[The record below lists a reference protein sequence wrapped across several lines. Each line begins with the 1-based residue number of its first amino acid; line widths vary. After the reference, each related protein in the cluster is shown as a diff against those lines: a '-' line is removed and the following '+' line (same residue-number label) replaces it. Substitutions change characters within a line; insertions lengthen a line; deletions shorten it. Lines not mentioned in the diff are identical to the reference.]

1 MGKVECIPHTIG
13 SSWVLFRYMAVVTV
27 CTWMRIPY
35 FLQGSSQSSHHLRKF
50 EPQTV
55 WFSSCWGF
63 LCFVF
68 HFPVVMQSICLAS
81 RLLYDLAPALKHLM
95 AYLLVTHAHG
105 VIISWE
111 QNHFCWPHGTGKQMN
126 CIIFTFFFFPFCCGL
141 HYFSSRELEV
151 SSVPQF
157 SIVVP
162 SFPCSLQHSSS
173 SPTKK

>member
-1 MGKVECIPHTIG
+1 MRKVECIPHTIG

-126 CIIFTFFFFPFCCGL
+126 CIIFTFFFFSFLLWFTLLFFKGAWSQLC
-141 HYFSSRELEV
+141 
-151 SSVPQF
+151 SSVF
-157 SIVVP
+157 YCS
-162 SFPCSLQHSSS
+162 SLFPML
-173 SPTKK
+173 TTA